1 MKFVGANANPRV
13 AGEARQPGT
22 VNYLIGKPEQW
33 RTKIPVYSRV
43 RYSSLYP
50 GVDLVFYG
58 TNRDL
63 EYDLVVS
70 AGADPGRIKLAVA
83 GAEEVRIHDEGN
95 LVLKKLSQGDV
106 IQQKP
111 KIYQRKGTRLTAVAG
126 DYVITGKEEVGFRLG
141 NYDPRVAVV
150 IDPVLRYSTFLGG
163 SSSDEGTGIAVD
175 SSNRAVVVGTT
186 CSPDF
191 PVPANTQ
198 PNQACSVFVT
208 KFDFTGSHLFFS
220 TFIGEDG
227 FGPAVALDAANNIYI
242 TGATFSDHFPTTR
255 GHSKQPLGATQ
266 TRLSAN

>member
-1 MKFVGANANPRV
+1 M
-13 AGEARQPGT
+13 
-22 VNYLIGKPEQW
+22 
-33 RTKIPVYSRV
+33 
-43 RYSSLYP
+43 
-50 GVDLVFYG
+50 
-58 TNRDL
+58 
-63 EYDLVVS
+63 
-70 AGADPGRIKLAVA
+70 
-83 GAEEVRIHDEGN
+83 
-95 LVLKKLSQGDV
+95 

-141 NYDPRVAVV
+141 NYDPRAAVV

-163 SSSDEGTGIAVD
+163 GSSDEGTGIAVD

-220 TFIGEDG
+220 TFIGE
-227 FGPAVALDAANNIYI
+227 VALARRWPWMPQ
-242 TGATFSDHFPTTR
+242 TTFTLPGRLFRIASQLPR